1 MFSPPYYSNNDPIT
15 EREYLEPDAY
25 FQLMEHDEMAQARES
40 SSDAKTLAI
49 WAIIIAGLLAFAS
62 IVIQGAGFLVDS

>member
-1 MFSPPYYSNNDPIT
+1 
-15 EREYLEPDAY
+15 
-25 FQLMEHDEMAQARES
+25 MEHDEMVQARES

-62 IVIQGAGFLVDS
+62 IVMLVAGFLVDS